1 MWHEH
6 WRRRRFSILLPSA
19 ACLPLL
25 HYRIWHRL
33 TKGILLPGWKWKGA
47 VSVGGVGGT
56 VTARGKQRIPFS
68 DHSTALNAHLQRIL
82 IVWQIVRCSESTYKY
97 APNETTR
104 QPTDRHSQ
112 IARKE
117 ANTCWMAK
125 VSCNSNNDVQLVL
138 LHIIQA
144 RVVAE
149 LKVWVILVTTASSDY
164 YRYCD
169 QSPYYRV
176 IILNLNA
183 TKQINSNQIRTCH
196 LSV

>member
-1 MWHEH
+1 MSNEEEEGSPFYC
-6 WRRRRFSILLPSA
+6 RLLPAYHS
-19 ACLPLL
+19 C
-25 HYRIWHRL
+25 
-33 TKGILLPGWKWKGA
+33 TKESGTGGGGGTVSLKEYYYQDGNGA
-47 VSVGGVGGT
+47 VWVGGVGGT

-125 VSCNSNNDVQLVL
+125 VSCNSNNDVQFLL

-149 LKVWVILVTTASSDY
+149 LKVWVIMVAMTDFKWL
-164 YRYCD
+164 
-169 QSPYYRV
+169 
-176 IILNLNA
+176 
-183 TKQINSNQIRTCH
+183 
-196 LSV
+196 LSL